1 MNDDLK
7 VIWKEGDGEMPPKAK
22 YVVDTVRGE
31 MLLKSLNL
39 PDNIVNEIRYYADK
53 NNQSVIEYISGLV
66 VAQLAVASS

>member
-1 MNDDLK
+1 MNGELN
-7 VIWKEGDGEMPPKAK
+7 VIWKEGDCEMPPKAK